1 MAGETILIVED
12 DPAMMRGLKDN
23 FEFVG
28 YTVATA
34 TDGEQG
40 LDTALNLKPDL
51 ILLDLMLPGINGYEI
66 CRLIRAEELDMPI
79 IMLTA
84 KNQESDII
92 LGLNIGAND
101 YVTKPFSIKE
111 LLARA
116 NAMLRNGRKPESQTF
131 AFGECDLNLSSQTLS
146 RDGET
151 IPLLPYIT
159 GDFAK
164 MPENASEEGWKEL
177 LAFGGKVQELLLEAL
192 RSALKEDLEKT
203 IKPWKITVGGV
214 VAWLS
219 GHDTYHTAQI
229 RSAGYK
235 VPKMAW
241 E

>member
-1 MAGETILIVED
+1 MANETILIVED

-23 FEFVG
+23 FEYVG

-84 KNQESDII
+84 KNQESDIV

-146 RDGET
+146 RNGEP
-151 IPLLPYIT
+151 IPLTP
-159 GDFAK
+159 
-164 MPENASEEGWKEL
+164 KEL
-177 LAFGGKVQELLLEAL
+177 TAASIHCAISWEMQTTFRPCAKSAI
-192 RSALKEDLEKT
+192 ALKPK
-203 IKPWKITVGGV
+203 
-214 VAWLS
+214 
-219 GHDTYHTAQI
+219 
-229 RSAGYK
+229 YK
-235 VPKMAW
+235 YGCDS
-241 E
+241 